1 MIRRKY
7 KYYGVEAEKYH
18 QYLLDSYCHLPIPKH
33 WTMSIIIDLDIGW
46 CYKKKCFTFP
56 HYDKDGLIINVHFH
70 KDYSIGDGSCKW
82 YPLHFLPRYDIT
94 NKLYITEGEKDCIS
108 LRSKNKQ
115 ALCST
120 LGALNIPK
128 DLSPLEPF
136 KEIII
141 LYDNDEAGIKGAQ
154 KLADMIKSA
163 YPDKIVKVVT
173 W

>member
-1 MIRRKY
+1 MKY
-7 KYYGVEAEKYH
+7 KYYGVEAERYH
-18 QYLLDSYCHLPIPKH
+18 QYLLNNYSHLPIPELWSKKV
-33 WTMSIIIDLDIGW
+33 IIELDIGW

-70 KDYSIGDGSCKW
+70 KGFSIGDGSCKW
-82 YPLHFLPRYDIT
+82 YPVHFVARYDT
-94 NKLYITEGEKDCIS
+94 SKPLFITEGEKDCVS
-108 LRSKNKQ
+108 YLSKNKQ

-120 LGALNIPK
+120 LGALNIPQ

-141 LYDNDEAGIKGAQ
+141 LYDNDEAGINGAL
-154 KLADMIKSA
+154 KLAESIKST
-163 YPDKIVKVVT
+163 YPNKIVKVVK